1 MLDTYIKNRGATK
14 TLIYNNNRNNV
25 NEINWDADY
34 DGEVA
39 NISLDLQNNGRQK
52 HYDVTLDN
60 EDLANILNVPSV
72 NMPLD
77 RRLKRDFK
85 KPYDPNMYKIEFE
98 ELKSPP
104 LMPIA
109 PQRKSEKTIE
119 ELLETVR
126 QTPLHISSP
135 APNEEFIIPVSLHNN
150 SVDKY
155 TLTPKRRH
163 RKIRSH
169 KIRKVYK
176 KLKSNSKSSSS
187 KSSSS
192 KSRKYKKKS
201 SSPFSFL

>member
-1 MLDTYIKNRGATK
+1 
-14 TLIYNNNRNNV
+14 
-25 NEINWDADY
+25 
-34 DGEVA
+34 
-39 NISLDLQNNGRQK
+39 
-52 HYDVTLDN
+52 
-60 EDLANILNVPSV
+60 
-72 NMPLD
+72 
-77 RRLKRDFK
+77 
-85 KPYDPNMYKIEFE
+85 MYKIEFE

-109 PQRKSEKTIE
+109 PQRKSEKSIE

-150 SVDKY
+150 SIDKY

-176 KLKSNSKSSSS
+176 KLKSNSS

-192 KSRKYKKKS
+192 KSRRHRKKTT